1 MTTFVD
7 EHDELP
13 PTLAPIAP
21 GPTNNDD
28 DFTER
33 DPVPV
38 TIITG
43 FLGAGKTTLLN
54 HILTARHGKRIAVI
68 ENEFG
73 DEIGVES
80 LIAKNGADGEWFEE
94 FFELG
99 NGCICCSVKDD
110 LIVTLERL
118 LERRDRFDY
127 IIVETTGMANPGPL
141 ASTFFILDP
150 AMECQLR
157 LDGIVTVVDAKH
169 VVQHLNDDRDHLE
182 EGACNETLLQIAYAD
197 RMLLNKVDLVTDQEL
212 ESIETTLQNINSI
225 ATITRTCR
233 SSIDVDAIL
242 GINAFDIEHLHSLN
256 GVDPE
261 VFLENNGGGSGGSG
275 GSGGNGGNG
284 GGDHGGEQGG
294 EHGHGHGHG
303 EGGHT
308 HNDKKQNSSDH
319 KHSSLVS
326 SIVVESRVAWTLD
339 GFNKVV
345 GGLLWDRKENGM
357 EDMEIYR
364 MKGIVW
370 IDQHRHILQGVHDL
384 FDVEPMKDDAENVA
398 SGGGSGGEEEGKSR
412 ECVSRIVVIGR
423 RLDEEKI
430 KKCFVV

>member
-1 MTTFVD
+1 MEFTNKEHNNSSSSSD
-7 EHDELP
+7 EEEEP
-13 PTLAPIAP
+13 PTLITTKST
-21 GPTNNDD
+21 TN
-28 DFTER
+28 TTKKE
-33 DPVPV
+33 PVPV

-54 HILTARHGKRIAVI
+54 HILTAKHGKRIAVI

-150 AMECQLR
+150 SMECQLR
-157 LDGIVTVVDAKH
+157 LDGIVTVVDSKH
-169 VVQHLNDDRDHLE
+169 VIQHLEDDRDHLE
-182 EGACNETLLQIAYAD
+182 EGACNETELQIAYAD
-197 RMLLNKVDLVTDQEL
+197 RILLNKVDLYNENSNEL
-212 ESIETTLQNINSI
+212 SIIEKRLSDINSV

-233 SSIDVDAIL
+233 SAINVDAIL
-242 GINAFDIEHLHSLN
+242 GINAFDIKHLYSLN

-261 VFLENNGGGSGGSG
+261 VFLETHSES
-275 GSGGNGGNG
+275 
-284 GGDHGGEQGG
+284 
-294 EHGHGHGHG
+294 HGHGHGHG
-303 EGGHT
+303 HGHDST
-308 HNDKKQNSSDH
+308 EEKNNKNAVLPDH

-326 SIVVESRVAWTLD
+326 SLVVECQIKWESVES
-339 GFNKVV
+339 FNKIV
-345 GGLLWDRKENGM
+345 GGLLWDQEEGG
-357 EDMEIYR
+357 MEIYR
-364 MKGIVW
+364 MKGIVY
-370 IDQHRHILQGVHDL
+370 INNKRHILQGVHEL
-384 FDVEPMKDDAENVA
+384 FDVEPMKDEN
-398 SGGGSGGEEEGKSR
+398 EKKELINKEN
-412 ECVSRIVVIGR
+412 VSRIVVIGR
-423 RLDEEKI
+423 KLD
-430 KKCFVV
+430 KKVIEAQFQI